1 MTCVN
6 QLRSV
11 LKIYVPELLGSWGG
25 NLNVNQFLLSIFQ
38 YLLHPNLKKK
48 SAYEPLSKT
57 TLSHLI
63 IIIKKLYNLKCLTLT
78 YRAYF

>member
-1 MTCVN
+1 MLIN
-6 QLRSV
+6 SYLAFSD
-11 LKIYVPELLGSWGG
+11 IYCI
-25 NLNVNQFLLSIFQ
+25 QT
-38 YLLHPNLKKK
+38 LKKK
-48 SAYEPLSKT
+48 SAYEPLIKT

>member
-1 MTCVN
+1 MLIN
-6 QLRSV
+6 SYLAFSN
-11 LKIYVPELLGSWGG
+11 IYCIQTL
-25 NLNVNQFLLSIFQ
+25 
-38 YLLHPNLKKK
+38 KK
-48 SAYEPLSKT
+48 SAYEPLIKT